1 MTRATLLAAPVLAAP
16 FLAALLLPLAAR
28 AADPISILAFAPPG
42 GTVDRSGKAD
52 ASAALAGAI
61 AAANVFTAKGEPACV
76 VIPPGRYRI
85 STPPP
90 AFIRA
95 GCVRGDGPTQSE
107 LVLDETF
114 TGDLFAWSEAWK
126 PTTPGPTA
134 VGLKITGTRTA
145 RGPQNAL
152 VFYDRNDEVFL
163 DQIVVNDLPGR
174 ALYSG
179 VMKHVPQAYMRESH
193 MRSLRFFNDG
203 APGLPVVEF
212 SSEGT
217 GKTDAT
223 NQIRLSQVDIYGAH
237 GPGFVI
243 RNNGEGGVRAIT
255 AESLRIEGTEN
266 GTVAADLLT
275 IGDPVMRGRVFS
287 ITFTNLELIDPYAG
301 FAALRMTAAPG
312 APVPYHITAQGAI
325 GGGLP
330 HGEGLRI
337 DAGRNSD
344 FQFSAIHTEGPNVV
358 TGPRASK
365 IVLDGYGNDACW
377 IYRADS
383 AMTHSKQIIILDGEK
398 TRDPSGVTHESTT
411 LKPTGCPNLP

>member
-1 MTRATLLAAPVLAAP
+1 MTRATLLAAPVW
-16 FLAALLLPLAAR
+16 AALLLPLAAR

-42 GTVDRSGKAD
+42 GTVDRTGKAD
-52 ASAALAGAI
+52 ASAALAGAT

-76 VIPPGRYRI
+76 VVPPGRYRI

-90 AFIRA
+90 AFLRA

-203 APGLPVVEF
+203 APGVPVVEF
-212 SSEGT
+212 SSEGR
-217 GKTDAT
+217 GNIPAS
-223 NQIRLSQVDIYGAH
+223 NEIRLSQVDIYGAH
-237 GPGFVI
+237 GPSFVI
-243 RNNGEGGVRAIT
+243 RNNGDGAVRAIT

-275 IGDPVMRGRVFS
+275 IGDTVMRGRIFG
-287 ITFTNLELIDPYAG
+287 ITFTNLELIDPYSG
-301 FAALRMTAAPG
+301 YAALRMTAAAG
-312 APVPYHITAQGAI
+312 APEPYHVTVQGMI
-325 GGGLP
+325 GGGASG
-330 HGEGLRI
+330 GEGLRI
-337 DAGRNSD
+337 DAGHNST
-344 FQFSAIHTEGPNVV
+344 FQFSALHAYGEPL
-358 TGPRASK
+358 K
-365 IVLDGYGNDACW
+365 INQKSRN
-377 IYRADS
+377 IS
-383 AMTHSKQIIILDGEK
+383 IK
-398 TRDPSGVTHESTT
+398 TPD
-411 LKPTGCPNLP
+411 